1 MTKPKGLLTDQLR
14 QAILTSDVTQA
25 ELARRSGVP
34 REVLSRFTRGLTG
47 MSLGSVDAICEVL
60 GLRLVGP
67 KRIRKRRE

>member
-1 MTKPKGLLTDQLR
+1 MTKTKELLTDQLR
-14 QAILTSDVTQA
+14 QAILEADITQA

-47 MSLGSVDAICEVL
+47 MSLGSVDAICAVL

-67 KRIRKRRE
+67 KRRRERRG